1 MINKLKRLLKSAAV
15 LRRNCLA
22 DYIVRIE
29 DDYLFCE
36 DTRITNKLL
45 EHYKLNK
52 KSLFVYNDFSKD
64 YERKKIIKLLSMV
77 ILKIS

>member
-36 DTRITNKLL
+36 ECGYKNANFRMCASRL
-45 EHYKLNK
+45 EADL
-52 KSLFVYNDFSKD
+52 
-64 YERKKIIKLLSMV
+64 EG
-77 ILKIS
+77 LK

>member
-15 LRRNCLA
+15 LRRNCLI

-36 DTRITNKLL
+36 ECGYKNASVRMCPPKLEADL
-45 EHYKLNK
+45 EGL
-52 KSLFVYNDFSKD
+52 
-64 YERKKIIKLLSMV
+64 R
-77 ILKIS
+77 

>member
-36 DTRITNKLL
+36 GCGYKNADFRMCAPRL
-45 EHYKLNK
+45 E
-52 KSLFVYNDFSKD
+52 KD
-64 YERKKIIKLLSMV
+64 LEGLR
-77 ILKIS
+77 

>member
-1 MINKLKRLLKSAAV
+1 MINKLKRLLQSAAV

-36 DTRITNKLL
+36 GCGYKNADFRMCAPRL
-45 EHYKLNK
+45 EADLEG
-52 KSLFVYNDFSKD
+52 L
-64 YERKKIIKLLSMV
+64 R
-77 ILKIS
+77 

>member
-1 MINKLKRLLKSAAV
+1 MVKVQLERLLKSEDM

-36 DTRITNKLL
+36 GCGYKNADFRMCAPRL
-45 EHYKLNK
+45 EA
-52 KSLFVYNDFSKD
+52 D
-64 YERKKIIKLLSMV
+64 
-77 ILKIS
+77 LKGLR

>member
-15 LRRNCLA
+15 LKRDCLA

-36 DTRITNKLL
+36 GCGYKNANFRMCIPRL
-45 EHYKLNK
+45 EADL
-52 KSLFVYNDFSKD
+52 
-64 YERKKIIKLLSMV
+64 EG
-77 ILKIS
+77 LK